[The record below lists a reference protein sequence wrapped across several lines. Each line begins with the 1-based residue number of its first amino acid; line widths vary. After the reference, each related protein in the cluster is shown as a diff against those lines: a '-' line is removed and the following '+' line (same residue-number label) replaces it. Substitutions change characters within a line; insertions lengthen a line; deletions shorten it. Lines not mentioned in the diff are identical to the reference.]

1 MSQNNHMRGYMG
13 MLDCAAGFGKDV
25 YALFLDSI
33 IMLFVIMLAY

>member
-13 MLDCAAGFGKDV
+13 MLDRAAGFGKDV